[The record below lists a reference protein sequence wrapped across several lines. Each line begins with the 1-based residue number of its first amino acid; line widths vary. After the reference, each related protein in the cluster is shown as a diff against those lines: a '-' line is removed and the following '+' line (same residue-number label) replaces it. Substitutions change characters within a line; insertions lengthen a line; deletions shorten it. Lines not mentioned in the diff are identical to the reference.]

1 MPWKTQLRPNL
12 NRKVGSARRTQII
25 YLGNFKEEHTN
36 TYLLYLSLPWDL
48 WFRREVHYTR
58 TRIYDYWV
66 KIKVIVFFFSL
77 NKANLVDKIGDDA
90 NNSIEEQRKKVEAL
104 ASKADVAEDNA
115 SKLVDKI
122 GEYQLF

>member
-1 MPWKTQLRPNL
+1 M
-12 NRKVGSARRTQII
+12 
-25 YLGNFKEEHTN
+25 
-36 TYLLYLSLPWDL
+36 
-48 WFRREVHYTR
+48 HYTT
-58 TRIYDYWV
+58 TRIYNYWV

-90 NNSIEEQRKKVEAL
+90 NNSIEKQRKKVEAL

-122 GEYQLF
+122 GE

>member
-1 MPWKTQLRPNL
+1 M
-12 NRKVGSARRTQII
+12 
-25 YLGNFKEEHTN
+25 
-36 TYLLYLSLPWDL
+36 
-48 WFRREVHYTR
+48 HYTR
-58 TRIYDYWV
+58 TRIYNYWV

-90 NNSIEEQRKKVEAL
+90 NNSIEKQTKKVEAL

-122 GEYQLF
+122 GE